1 MRHTPSSKPS
11 LSKIAKHIGVSKT
24 RAVELKQK
32 GMPINSL
39 RAAKLWR
46 DRDIKRR
53 EATNGR
59 TANLQSAKRGRPKAP
74 PKPAKTG
81 DTLGDILTNSRI
93 TADAAF
99 QEYHTAETRDQA
111 VLLSN
116 HTKASEALVKIERM
130 VREEQERRGLL
141 VNKQQILDACRR
153 AIEAM
158 TKRLKKLPQE
168 VGPQI
173 NEEEPLKAV
182 TILQRACDEILTAG
196 QEAVRGL

>member
-1 MRHTPSSKPS
+1 MPAPS
-11 LSKIAKHIGVSKT
+11 LSEIGKHLGVSKT
-24 RAVELKQK
+24 RAAELKLK
-32 GMPINSL
+32 GMPINTL

-46 DRDIKRR
+46 DRDIKKR
-53 EATNGR
+53 EATNSK
-59 TANLQSAKRGRPKAP
+59 TANLQSKKRGRPKGL
-74 PKPAKTG
+74 PKPAQTG
-81 DTLGDILTNSRI
+81 DALGDILTNSRI

-99 QEYHTAETRDQA
+99 QEYHAAETQNQA

-141 VNKQQILDACRR
+141 VNKQQILDGVRR

-168 VGPQI
+168 IGPQI
-173 NEEEPLKAV
+173 NEHEPLKAV
-182 TILQRACDEILTAG
+182 TILQRACDEIMDSG
-196 QEAVRGL
+196 KEALRGL